1 MESRIEEE
9 ENSLSTVSDD
19 TSSDGIQEN
28 AEITLSRGYS
38 VIEDQKQKKEK
49 KSKGI
54 ATWIAKKGPF
64 LIQSIIFSIAYTEL
78 SRLLLRLLNKYIF
91 KTNIVFEWNIYRF
104 IDVTKRGSLPTK

>member
-1 MESRIEEE
+1 MEESKHEEE
-9 ENSLSTVSDD
+9 CSLSTVSED
-19 TSSDGIQEN
+19 TSSDGVQEN

-38 VIEDQKQKKEK
+38 VIEDQKHKKEK

-54 ATWIAKKGPF
+54 AGWIARKGPF

-78 SRLLLRLLNKYIF
+78 SRLLLRWLNKKIF

-104 IDVTKRGSLPTK
+104 IDVTKKSS